1 MVKLEIFR
9 INLLIVFI
17 VIINIIFLPHS
28 FGENST
34 SQIVIQNN
42 NSVDIG
48 DYDTLVTYLVSKTL
62 ETKIEEVSSILDIVS
77 KIPEIKSK
85 PHSSLLNE
93 TIAIYK
99 GLPEDAEVEK
109 RTILKNILNEYSDFS
124 VISLLMPNGDVYLQE
139 PYILQENLT
148 KTNFSFRD
156 YYKGAIE
163 SNDIFMGDVIIS
175 ASSGLP
181 ITVIAIPIYSDPY
194 TFNGLVLGI
203 LNFDNLNKF
212 LQSIELFNSQR
223 ILFLD
228 HSGRI
233 IADSLGNFSITG
245 NISSFSNLQSFK
257 NAIIGGS
264 GKLIENI
271 NNNELVIYYHPV
283 KAIQNTWAI
292 LSMKEYDENIHNNIN
307 SK

>member
-17 VIINIIFLPHS
+17 VIVNIMFLSHS

-34 SQIVIQNN
+34 SRIIIQNN
-42 NSVDIG
+42 NSVNTD
-48 DYDTLVTYLVSKTL
+48 DYDNLITYLVSKTL

-77 KIPEIKSK
+77 KIPEMKSK
-85 PHSSLLNE
+85 PYSNLLNE

-99 GLPEDAEVEK
+99 GLPEDVEVEK

-139 PYILQENLT
+139 PFILQENLT

-181 ITVIAIPIYSDPY
+181 ITVIAIPIYSDTY
-194 TFNGLVLGI
+194 TFSGLVLGI

-212 LQSIELFNSQR
+212 LQSIKFFNSQR

-233 IADSLGNFSITG
+233 IADSLDNSSITG

-264 GKLIENI
+264 GKLIENV
-271 NNNELVIYYHPV
+271 NNTELVVYYHPV
-283 KAIQNTWAI
+283 KAIQKY
-292 LSMKEYDENIHNNIN
+292 LGNIIHERI
-307 SK
+307 

>member
-1 MVKLEIFR
+1 M
-9 INLLIVFI
+9 
-17 VIINIIFLPHS
+17 FLPPS
-28 FGENST
+28 FGENSP
-34 SQIVIQNN
+34 SRIIIQNN
-42 NSVDIG
+42 DGVDID
-48 DYDTLVTYLVSKTL
+48 DYDNLVTYLISKTL

-77 KIPEIKSK
+77 KIPEIKTK
-85 PHSSLLNE
+85 PYSSLLNE

-99 GLPEDAEVEK
+99 GLPEDVEVEK

-139 PYILQENLT
+139 PFILQENLT

-181 ITVIAIPIYSDPY
+181 ITVIAIPIYSDSY
-194 TFNGLVLGI
+194 TFNGLILGI
-203 LNFDNLNKF
+203 LNFDNPNKF
-212 LQSIELFNSQR
+212 LQSIDLFNSQR

-233 IADSLGNFSITG
+233 ISDSLGNSSITG

-264 GKLIENI
+264 GRLIENVD
-271 NNNELVIYYHPV
+271 NNELVVYYHPV
-283 KAIQNTWAI
+283 KAIQNTWVV
-292 LSMKEYDENIHNNIN
+292 LSMKEYDENIHNNIK